1 MNAGLLI
8 SNAVLNYRYYRL
20 KSSEYCRQYLNIW
33 ELILMTT
40 KKCRLLNLTIALLCL
55 VIPGHFRVDAQAA
68 QNSEPVPAPETVL
81 GFKIGE
87 DRKLARWDQ
96 FLAYFRRLAESSD
109 RIKVN
114 ELGKTTLKR
123 PFIVATISSA
133 ENLKRLDDFK
143 DIQRKLADPRLLAST
158 DETYVN
164 ELIRAGKTIVVIT
177 CSIHSTEVGGTF
189 TAAELAYRLT
199 SENSPDVKQILD
211 NVVLFLVPSLNPDG
225 TDIVANWYQKTLGT
239 RAEGT
244 PPPELYHHYT
254 GHDNNRDWYA
264 FTQLETQLT
273 VDHILNVWHPQIL
286 HDIHQMGGGGARFFI
301 PPYIDPWE
309 PNIDPTIIAG
319 VSALGTSVAWE
330 MIGQGKSGVVVNG
343 IFDAWTPARAYAH
356 YHAGLRILSETAS
369 ARLATPV
376 EVRFDLLGAGQNYN
390 AKTATWNFPKPWPG
404 GKWTL
409 RDIVDYQS
417 AGALA
422 LLNHASRH
430 RELYLRNFYQ
440 ISRRAVEAKGLP
452 YAIILL
458 EPDVP
463 KSLSDAFKR
472 LNTGLK
478 NVSGTPQEQHE
489 KSEAL
494 LGSISNEPST
504 SEEVSYYYKTEGIDR
519 MLSILRHGGVEI
531 MRANKEFIADGKTY
545 PAGAHIILMKQPY
558 AAFARALLEPQVY
571 PDLREYPGGPP
582 KRPYDVTAHALS
594 LMMNVKTVTIKEQFD
609 ADIQPEVIGLILQ
622 SRVRTNA
629 GVRTAI
635 YKNHRPSM
643 DEGWTR
649 WIFDQY
655 RFPYASLLDAEVR
668 AGNLNAKYDV
678 IIIPDQR
685 VEDLV
690 NGLTGRMEGGSSDDD
705 NGVGYPAEYAGG
717 LGEAG
722 IKALKGFV
730 EAGGTLVTFNNA
742 SNFAIEK
749 LGLPV
754 RNVLKGVSGRDFYCP
769 GSILRTQFDSTS
781 ALTFGLE
788 KDAIA
793 WFESSP
799 AFEVTDAAKAKVIA
813 RYPETGNPLMSGWI
827 LGDKLI
833 RGKGA
838 LVDAKLGKG
847 RVILFGFRPQY
858 RGQTLATFP
867 LMFNAILT
875 SKPERQ

>member
-1 MNAGLLI
+1 L
-8 SNAVLNYRYYRL
+8 
-20 KSSEYCRQYLNIW
+20 
-33 ELILMTT
+33 ELIVMTT
-40 KKCRLLNLTIALLCL
+40 KTFRLITLTIAFICL
-55 VIPGHFRVDAQAA
+55 IIPGRFRADAQTP
-68 QNSEPVPAPETVL
+68 NGSNVVPAPETVL

-87 DRKLARWDQ
+87 ERKLATWDK
-96 FLAYFRRLAESSD
+96 FLAYFRKLEESSD
-109 RIKVN
+109 RIKVK
-114 ELGKTTLKR
+114 ELGNTTLKR

-133 ENLKRLDDFK
+133 ENLKRLDEFK
-143 DIQRKLADPRLLAST
+143 DIQRKLADPRLLVST
-158 DETYVN
+158 DETYIN
-164 ELIRAGKTIVVIT
+164 ELIRAGKSIVVIT

-189 TAAELAYRLT
+189 TATELAYRLA
-199 SENSPDVKQILD
+199 SENTPDVKQILD

-239 RAEGT
+239 PAEGM

-273 VDHILNVWHPQIL
+273 VDNILNAWHPQIL
-286 HDIHQMGGGGARFFI
+286 HDIHQMRSGGARFFI

-309 PNIDPTIIAG
+309 PNIDPAIIAG

-330 MIGQGKSGVVVNG
+330 MIGQGKSGIVVNG

-356 YHAGLRILSETAS
+356 YHGGLRILSETAS
-369 ARLATPV
+369 AKLATPV
-376 EVRFDLLGAGQNYN
+376 EVMFDQLGAGPNYN
-390 AKTATWNFPKPWPG
+390 AKTASWNFPKPWAG

-422 LLNHASRH
+422 LLNHAARH

-440 ISRRAVEAKGLP
+440 LSRRAVAANGMP
-452 YAIILL
+452 YAILML

-472 LNTGLK
+472 LNSGLK
-478 NVSGTPQEQHE
+478 KVSGTPQEQHD

-504 SEEVSYYYKTEGIDR
+504 SEEVIYYYKTEGIDR
-519 MLSILRHGGVEI
+519 LLSILKRGGVEI
-531 MRANKEFIADGKTY
+531 TRANKDFVADGKSY
-545 PAGAHIILMKQPY
+545 PAGTHIVLMNQPY
-558 AAFARALLEPQVY
+558 SAFARALLEPQIY

-582 KRPYDVTAHALS
+582 KRPYDVTAHDLS
-594 LMMNVKTVTIKEQFD
+594 QMMNVKTVSIKEKFD
-609 ADIQPEVIGLILQ
+609 ADLQLEVIGLILQ

-629 GVRTAI
+629 GVRAAI

-655 RFPYASLLDAEVR
+655 RFPYTSLLDAEVR
-668 AGNLNAKYDV
+668 SGNLNAKYDV
-678 IIIPDQR
+678 IIIPDQT
-685 VEDLV
+685 VEEMV
-690 NGLTGRMEGGSSDDD
+690 NGLPGKSDGGSSD
-705 NGVGYPAEYAGG
+705 GESGGGYPAEYAGG

-722 IKALKGFV
+722 IKALRGFV
-730 EAGGTLVTFNNA
+730 EGGGTLITFNNA

-754 RNVLKGVSGRDFYCP
+754 RNVLKGVSVKDFYCP
-769 GSILRTQFDSTS
+769 GSILRTQLDSTS

-793 WFESSP
+793 WFESGP
-799 AFEVTDAAKAKVIA
+799 AFEVTDQAKARVIA
-813 RYPETGNPLMSGWI
+813 RYPGAANPLLSGWI

-838 LVDAKLGKG
+838 MVDAKLGKG

-875 SKPERQ
+875 SKPEQQ

>member
-1 MNAGLLI
+1 MITKRKHLSTLTLLF
-8 SNAVLNYRYYRL
+8 
-20 KSSEYCRQYLNIW
+20 
-33 ELILMTT
+33 
-40 KKCRLLNLTIALLCL
+40 LCL
-55 VIPGHFRVDAQAA
+55 AFPSLVRVKAQAPQTGA
-68 QNSEPVPAPETVL
+68 KIPAPEAVL

-87 DRKLARWDQ
+87 ERKLARWEQ
-96 FLAYFRRLAESSD
+96 FLAYFRKLAESSD
-109 RIKVN
+109 RIKVD
-114 ELGKTTLKR
+114 EIGKTTLKR
-123 PFIVATISSA
+123 PFVVATISAA
-133 ENLKRLDDFK
+133 ENLKRLDEFK

-158 DETYVN
+158 DETYIN
-164 ELIRAGKTIVVIT
+164 ELIRAGKTVVVIT

-189 TAAELAYRLT
+189 TATELAHRLT
-199 SENSPDVKQILD
+199 SENTPEIKAILD
-211 NVVLFLVPSLNPDG
+211 NVILLLVPSLNPDG
-225 TDIVANWYQKTLGT
+225 TDIVANWYEKTLGT
-239 RAEGT
+239 PAEGS

-273 VDHILNVWHPQIL
+273 VDKVLNVWRPQIL
-286 HDIHQMGGGGARFFI
+286 HDIHQMGREGARYFI
-301 PPYIDPWE
+301 PPYIEPWE
-309 PNIDPTIIAG
+309 PNIDPAVTAG

-330 MIGQGKSGVVVNG
+330 LTGQGKSGVVING
-343 IFDAWTPARAYAH
+343 IYDAWSPARAYAH

-369 ARLATPV
+369 AKLATPI
-376 EVRFDLLGAGQNYN
+376 EVPFDRLGTGHNYN
-390 AKTATWNFPKPWPG
+390 AKSASWNFPKPWPG

-422 LLNHASRH
+422 LLNHAARH

-440 ISRRAVEAKGLP
+440 ISKRAVEAKGMP
-452 YAIILL
+452 YALIML
-458 EPDVP
+458 EPEIP

-478 NVSGTPQEQHE
+478 GVSGTPQEQHE

-494 LGSISNEPST
+494 LGAISNEPST
-504 SEEVSYYYKTEGIDR
+504 SEEVNYYYKTEGLDR
-519 MLSILRHGGVEI
+519 LISILRRGGVEI
-531 MRANKEFIADGKTY
+531 KRANKDFSADGKTY
-545 PAGAHIILMKQPY
+545 PAGSHVILMNQPY
-558 AAFARALLEPQVY
+558 GAFARALLEPQVY

-594 LMMNVKTVTIKEQFD
+594 LMMGVTTVTVKEKVEIEGQL
-609 ADIQPEVIGLILQ
+609 EVTGFVVQ
-622 SRVRTNA
+622 SRVRSNA

-635 YKNHRPSM
+635 YKNYRPSM

-655 RFPYASLLDAEVR
+655 RLPFTSLLDAEVR
-668 AGNLNAKYDV
+668 AGNLNAKYDA
-678 IIIPDQR
+678 IIIPDQE
-685 VEDLV
+685 VEELV
-690 NGLTGRMEGGSSDDD
+690 NGLPGGA
-705 NGVGYPAEYAGG
+705 GGYPDEYAGG

-730 EAGGTLVTFNNA
+730 DAGGTLITFNNA

-754 RNVLKGVSGRDFYCP
+754 RNVLKGVAAKDFYCP
-769 GSILRTQFDSTS
+769 GSILRTQLETANAMS
-781 ALTFGLE
+781 FGLE
-788 KDAIA
+788 KEGTV
-793 WFESSP
+793 WFEESP
-799 AFEVTDAAKAKVIA
+799 AFEVTDAAGAKIIA
-813 RYPETGNPLMSGWI
+813 RYPVTGNPLLSGWI

-838 LVDAKLGKG
+838 LVEAKIGKG
-847 RVILFGFRPQY
+847 RVVLFGFRPQY
-858 RGQTLATFP
+858 RAQTLANFP

-875 SKPERQ
+875 SKTEQQ

>member
-8 SNAVLNYRYYRL
+8 SNAVLNYRYYGL
-20 KSSEYCRQYLNIW
+20 KSSEYCRQCLNIW
-33 ELILMTT
+33 EQILMTT
-40 KKCRLLNLTIALLCL
+40 NKCRLLNLTIALLCL
-55 VIPGHFRVDAQAA
+55 VIPGHFRLNAQAP
-68 QNSEPVPAPETVL
+68 QKGGPVPAPETVL

-96 FLAYFRRLAESSD
+96 FLAYFRKLAESSD

-133 ENLKRLDDFK
+133 ENLKRLDEVK

-158 DETYVN
+158 DETYLN
-164 ELIRAGKTIVVIT
+164 ELIRAGKTVVVIT

-199 SENSPDVKQILD
+199 SEDTPDVKQILD
-211 NVVLFLVPSLNPDG
+211 NVVLLLVPSLNPDG
-225 TDIVANWYQKTLGT
+225 TDIVADWYQKTLGT

-264 FTQLETQLT
+264 FTQVETQLT
-273 VDHILNVWHPQIL
+273 VDNLLNVWRPQIL
-286 HDIHQMGGGGARFFI
+286 HDVHQMGGRGARFFI

-309 PNIDPTIIAG
+309 PNIDPAIIAG

-376 EVRFDLLGAGQNYN
+376 EVQFDRLGIGQNYD
-390 AKTATWNFPKPWPG
+390 AKRASWNFPKPWLG

-422 LLNHASRH
+422 LLNHAARH
-430 RELYLRNFYQ
+430 RELYLRNFYR
-440 ISRRAVEAKGLP
+440 ISQRALEAKGMP
-452 YAIILL
+452 YAILLL
-458 EPDVP
+458 EPEVP

-472 LNTGLK
+472 LNSGLK
-478 NVSGTPQEQHE
+478 SVSGTPQEQHE

-504 SEEVSYYYKTEGIDR
+504 SEEVNYYYKTEGIDR
-519 MLSILRHGGVEI
+519 LLSILRRGGVEV
-531 MRANKEFIADGKTY
+531 MRANKDFIADGKTY
-545 PAGAHIILMKQPY
+545 PAGAHVILMKQPY
-558 AAFARALLEPQVY
+558 SAFARALLDPQVY

-594 LMMNVKTVTIKEQFD
+594 LMMNVETVTIKEQFN
-609 ADIQPEVIGLILQ
+609 ADLQPEVIGLILQ

-629 GVRTAI
+629 GIRAAI

-668 AGNLNAKYDV
+668 AGNLNAKYDA
-678 IIIPDQR
+678 IIIPDQK

-690 NGLTGRMEGGSSDDD
+690 NGLSERNGEGSPGDNTGG
-705 NGVGYPAEYAGG
+705 GYPAEYAGG

-722 IKALKGFV
+722 IKALKEFV
-730 EAGGTLVTFNNA
+730 EGGGTLITFNDA
-742 SNFAIEK
+742 SDFAIEK

-754 RNVLKGVSGRDFYCP
+754 RNVLKGVSVKDFYCP
-769 GSILRTQFDSTS
+769 GSILRTQLDSTS
-781 ALTFGLE
+781 ALTFGVE
-788 KDAIA
+788 KNAIA
-793 WFESSP
+793 WFESGP

-813 RYPETGNPLMSGWI
+813 RYPEAANPLLSGWI

-838 LVDAKLGKG
+838 LVDAKLGRG

-858 RGQTLATFP
+858 RGQSLATFP

-875 SKPERQ
+875 SKAEQQ